1 MKHRIVISFLIA
13 ICAIVSIA
21 QSPSSQ
27 DINRKKRD
35 TQKDINET
43 TSKINE
49 NKRNTN
55 RSLND
60 LNRTIAEIAE
70 KEQNINILLLQIAD
84 INVKIDNL
92 NAKIAVQD
100 SSLNRLRSNYLQAI
114 RSIRSHKVSGNKM
127 MFLLSSASFHQAYRR
142 VRYLKEFSRWR
153 EAQTRQIKVAIEELN
168 RQKAELITLQNEKN
182 ETYNTINQNKLL
194 LEGKRAEQNRII
206 AELKTEKTEL
216 EGILRE
222 QQRRLNALDA
232 ELNRII
238 EEERRAE
245 EERARQEEER
255 RRLEEEERARIAEE
269 ARRAEE
275 ERLRQEQEAREAE
288 IARLQEEQAREAERS
303 RREQLRREQ
312 EEIER
317 EQERIRLEQERINNE
332 REEERRRGEERRRHP
347 DITDETIRLTGDFES
362 NKGKLPMPVSG
373 QSRIVKQF
381 GRYKHPVLE
390 YVTIDS
396 QGVDIEASASATPR
410 AVFDGIVARVYK
422 TDNEF
427 NYVVLLKHGS
437 YITVYAGLKSVTV
450 QKGEKVKAGQSLG
463 SLFPD
468 INDDSIAILH
478 FQVIKGST
486 RLNPKDWLK

>member
-13 ICAIVSIA
+13 ICAIASIA

-194 LEGKRAEQNRII
+194 LEGKRAE
-206 AELKTEKTEL
+206 
-216 EGILRE
+216 
-222 QQRRLNALDA
+222 
-232 ELNRII
+232 
-238 EEERRAE
+238 
-245 EERARQEEER
+245 
-255 RRLEEEERARIAEE
+255 
-269 ARRAEE
+269 
-275 ERLRQEQEAREAE
+275 
-288 IARLQEEQAREAERS
+288 
-303 RREQLRREQ
+303 
-312 EEIER
+312 
-317 EQERIRLEQERINNE
+317 
-332 REEERRRGEERRRHP
+332 
-347 DITDETIRLTGDFES
+347 
-362 NKGKLPMPVSG
+362 
-373 QSRIVKQF
+373 
-381 GRYKHPVLE
+381 
-390 YVTIDS
+390 
-396 QGVDIEASASATPR
+396 
-410 AVFDGIVARVYK
+410 
-422 TDNEF
+422 
-427 NYVVLLKHGS
+427 
-437 YITVYAGLKSVTV
+437 
-450 QKGEKVKAGQSLG
+450 
-463 SLFPD
+463 
-468 INDDSIAILH
+468 
-478 FQVIKGST
+478 
-486 RLNPKDWLK
+486 